1 MKIEIHPPPPNN
13 IGKKRTFIS
22 ITGAKVHLTVL
33 DEIMIPQGPGK
44 LIYFQQFRLE
54 EDKRI
59 EYRLTYYMLGQKPS
73 RKGKWVFG
81 QYSLMIPAKELS
93 SVLREARKRGWKGI

>member
-1 MKIEIHPPPPNN
+1 MKTEIPPPPPNN

-22 ITGAKVHLTVL
+22 ITGTKVHLTVL
-33 DEIMIPQGPGK
+33 DEIVIPQGSGK

-54 EDKRI
+54 EDQRI
-59 EYRLTYYMLGQKPS
+59 EYRLTYYMLGHKPS

-93 SVLREARKRGWKGI
+93 AILKEARKRDWKGI